1 MTLKEIIQ
9 KAMKENQIYS
19 IGEAQNAVEFVEQVL
34 EGLIEMTRE
43 EYPEATRTIDEMVV
57 AKSRVT
63 DIYHDL
69 YDIED

>member
-1 MTLKEIIQ
+1 MTLKEIMR

-34 EGLIEMTRE
+34 EGLIEMTKE
-43 EYPEATRTIDEMVV
+43 EYPESTRTINEMVV